1 MIIREKVRGTMTE
14 VLPKEDSYGTI
25 YIRTNIVRIDEE
37 NFKGWEYDEKQMT
50 TSEYAIF
57 LESEV
62 ARLAVED
69 LDNKLAL
76 TELYETILGG

>member
-14 VLPKEDSYGTI
+14 VQAKEDSYGTI
-25 YIRTNIVRIDEE
+25 YLRTNIIPIDEE
-37 NFKGWEYDEKQMT
+37 KFKGWEYDEKQMT
-50 TSEYAIF
+50 TSEYTIF

-69 LDNKLAL
+69 LDNKIAL
-76 TELYETILGG
+76 TELYETILRG

>member
-14 VLPKEDSYGTI
+14 VPAKEENFGTI
-25 YIRTNIVRIDEE
+25 YLRTNIIPIDEE

-50 TSEYAIF
+50 TSEYTIF

-69 LDNKLAL
+69 LDNKIAL
-76 TELYETILGG
+76 TELYETILRG